1 MSPAHQAPN
10 ELELMVLWS
19 LPADGSSHSL
29 MTVDAE
35 TWLSFIEP
43 DAKPSG
49 EKQPAIASSVAVK

>member
-1 MSPAHQAPN
+1 MKDHNSFLQRGDEPGSTY
-10 ELELMVLWS
+10 MVLWS

-49 EKQPAIASSVAVK
+49 EKQPV